1 MTTWVVKD
9 KKTGDVVFETDKESV
24 VNALNKRN
32 YVAEDKNAPKAKSE
46 GKRVLLQDDSPA
58 AQ

>member
-1 MTTWVVKD
+1 MTTWIVKD
-9 KKTGDVVFETDKESV
+9 KKTGKVVFETDKESV

-46 GKRVLLQDDSPA
+46 SKRVNVEDSPA

>member
-32 YVAEDKNAPKAKSE
+32 YVAEDKNAPTGKAE
-46 GKRVLLQDDSPA
+46 GKRVNVEDSQAPH
-58 AQ
+58 